1 MNILAIHT
9 SHDGCMTYVKNN
21 KIVFHTQLDRYN
33 RFKHSTFPVK
43 PVFEIIEN
51 LKNEENLTTQE
62 VLTKYPDLAILLEQE
77 EQQEKLNESNSER
90 VLLKG

>member
-1 MNILAIHT
+1 M
-9 SHDGCMTYVKNN
+9 S
-21 KIVFHTQLDRYN
+21 KIKQV
-33 RFKHSTFPVK
+33 
-43 PVFEIIEN
+43 IEKI
-51 LKNEENLTTQE
+51 KNEENLTTQE

>member
-1 MNILAIHT
+1 MALEA
-9 SHDGCMTYVKNN
+9 SMS
-21 KIVFHTQLDRYN
+21 KIKMV
-33 RFKHSTFPVK
+33 
-43 PVFEIIEN
+43 IEKI
-51 LKNEENLTTQE
+51 KNEENLTTQE

>member
-1 MNILAIHT
+1 M
-9 SHDGCMTYVKNN
+9 S
-21 KIVFHTQLDRYN
+21 KIKMV
-33 RFKHSTFPVK
+33 
-43 PVFEIIEN
+43 IE
-51 LKNEENLTTQE
+51 KIKKEEELTTQE